1 MSERGDMDEQ
11 LDGMGVEHYLFRD
24 LVNDVLSP
32 GAVGTLEQ
40 LTPRILEIY
49 GLAELLDRQLPAA
62 QRDEHAERLV
72 TRIKRVVRLLPA
84 DVSPMPNEV
93 FTAIEFLLYEIDGE
107 PIKIGEAILRL
118 EILADE
124 IRARPLLH
132 DMLMGR
138 AN

>member
-1 MSERGDMDEQ
+1 MEEQ
-11 LDGMGVEHYLFRD
+11 RDGSCVEPEFYRFHD
-24 LVNDVLSP
+24 LVRDVLSP

-40 LTPRILEIY
+40 LTAQILEIY
-49 GLAELLDRQLPAA
+49 GLAELLDRQLPADL
-62 QRDEHAERLV
+62 RDEHAEQLV
-72 TRIKRVVRLLPA
+72 TRVRRVVRLLPA

-107 PIKIGEAILRL
+107 PVRIGEAIMRL

>member
-1 MSERGDMDEQ
+1 MDEQ

-124 IRARPLLH
+124 IRSRPLLH

>member
-1 MSERGDMDEQ
+1 MEEQ
-11 LDGMGVEHYLFRD
+11 LDGSYVESEYYNFRD
-24 LVNDVLSP
+24 LVRDVLSP
-32 GAVGTLEQ
+32 GALGTLEQ

-49 GLAELLDRQLPAA
+49 GLAELLDRQLPAE

-72 TRIKRVVRLLPA
+72 TRVRRVVRLLPA

>member
-1 MSERGDMDEQ
+1 MDER
-11 LDGMGVEHYLFRD
+11 LDEAAIEPGFYHFRD
-24 LVNDVLSP
+24 LVRQVLSP

-49 GLAELLDRQLPAA
+49 GLAELLDRQLPEE
-62 QRDEHAERLV
+62 QREEHAEILI
-72 TRIKRVVRLLPA
+72 TRVRRVVRLLPA
-84 DVSPMPNEV
+84 DISPMPNEV
-93 FTAIEFLLYEIDGE
+93 FTAIEFLLYEIEGE
-107 PIKIGEAILRL
+107 PVKIGEAILRL

>member
-1 MSERGDMDEQ
+1 MDEQ
-11 LDGMGVEHYLFRD
+11 LDGTFVEPGCYRFRD

-49 GLAELLDRQLPAA
+49 GLAELLDRELPAA
-62 QRDEHAERLV
+62 MRDEHAERLV
-72 TRIKRVVRLLPA
+72 TRVRRVVRLLPA

-107 PIKIGEAILRL
+107 PIRIGEAILRL

>member
-1 MSERGDMDEQ
+1 MDEQ
-11 LDGMGVEHYLFRD
+11 LDHSSVEQGFYHFRD
-24 LVNDVLSP
+24 LVEDVLSP

-49 GLAELLDRQLPAA
+49 GLGELLDRQLPADM
-62 QRDEHAERLV
+62 RDEHAERLV
-72 TRIKRVVRLLPA
+72 TRVKRVVRLLPA

-107 PIKIGEAILRL
+107 PVKIGEAILRL

-132 DMLMGR
+132 DLLMGR